1 MKRQPETAAGVDITA
16 AAKAKDGRK
25 ALGAYGEK
33 QAALYL
39 LRLGYRI
46 VEANWRCRSGEID
59 LVAMDGDT
67 LVFAEV
73 RTRSTSGAFG
83 TPIESVDFRKR
94 KQIRETAQVYL
105 HQHRLPVGSFRF
117 DVIGVFMK
125 AGSEAAEIKHVAN
138 AF

>member
-1 MKRQPETAAGVDITA
+1 MKRRSETAAGLEA
-16 AAKAKDGRK
+16 AAASKAKDGRK

-33 QAALYL
+33 QAALYM
-39 LRLGYRI
+39 LRLGYKI

-59 LVAMDGDT
+59 LVALDGDT

-94 KQIRETAQVYL
+94 KQIRETAQFYI
-105 HQHRLPVGSFRF
+105 HQHRSPVGSFRF

-125 AGSEAAEIKHVAN
+125 AGSDTAEIEHVAN